1 MTENCVNKFFKFGL
15 ALATFCSFIPAASAG
30 PDVVSE
36 TRPVDPRVVRVKL
49 DGLVSLQ
56 IRQGSPATLVLSGDP
71 RWIERTATVQS
82 GDTLNIDTEGR
93 HATLSERFI
102 MREMSGLRV
111 ELTLPNLREVWS
123 ESLGSTDV
131 VGFSGDELEV
141 THDGAGS
148 MNVFCN
154 YKRLTANLGGL
165 GSMNIHAQNS
175 EGIEL
180 NLRGAG
186 AVNLVGRGKWLKAD
200 LGGLGGLNAQQFTA
214 DNVDID
220 LSGLGN
226 ATVTAHQNA
235 NLNLSG
241 MGSVTVYG
249 KPLYRKQSI
258 DGLGKV
264 SWK

>member
-1 MTENCVNKFFKFGL
+1 
-15 ALATFCSFIPAASAG
+15 
-30 PDVVSE
+30 
-36 TRPVDPRVVRVKL
+36 
-49 DGLVSLQ
+49 
-56 IRQGSPATLVLSGDP
+56 
-71 RWIERTATVQS
+71 
-82 GDTLNIDTEGR
+82 
-93 HATLSERFI
+93 
-102 MREMSGLRV
+102 
-111 ELTLPNLREVWS
+111 
-123 ESLGSTDV
+123 
-131 VGFSGDELEV
+131 
-141 THDGAGS
+141 
-148 MNVFCN
+148 
-154 YKRLTANLGGL
+154 
-165 GSMNIHAQNS
+165 MNIHAQNS